1 MGVLREPDRARFN
14 VTYGGTRSDVS
25 YCQSQGHSRPNWAA
39 RVTSDLSSIA
49 TEQRT
54 LRFGSFV
61 PIAVMVEPEAMRS
74 RVPQEFHE
82 GSVFSA
88 SGQAWQGN
96 ERGWQIRAGGS
107 SQVDVIDVQARR

>member
-1 MGVLREPDRARFN
+1 MAPVGAPSALCSVFRRALLLVAVHPGGVRLASKGGATADILEPSLR
-14 VTYGGTRSDVS
+14 
-25 YCQSQGHSRPNWAA
+25 
-39 RVTSDLSSIA
+39 A
-49 TEQRT
+49 T
-54 LRFGSFV
+54 
-61 PIAVMVEPEAMRS
+61 IAVMVEPEAMRS

-82 GSVFSA
+82 GSVLSA

>member
-1 MGVLREPDRARFN
+1 
-14 VTYGGTRSDVS
+14 
-25 YCQSQGHSRPNWAA
+25 
-39 RVTSDLSSIA
+39 
-49 TEQRT
+49 
-54 LRFGSFV
+54 
-61 PIAVMVEPEAMRS
+61 MVEPEAMRS

-82 GSVFSA
+82 GSVLSA